1 MREDSMHPDLTIDT
15 FADHAAAYRAAGW
28 VGTLPLPA
36 GQKFPPPSG
45 YTGDGG
51 IWPTDQDIA
60 AWSDRYG
67 VDFNLALRLP
77 KNIIGIDVDAY
88 DDKPGAA
95 ALAEAEAQWGALPA
109 TYISS
114 AREDGVSGIRLY
126 RIPTGLDWPNEVG
139 PGIETVRFGHRYVV
153 ASPSINPKTGTVY
166 RWTAPDGSI
175 VDVPVLDEV
184 PTSPRPGSPV

>member
-51 IWPTDQDIA
+51 IWPSDQDIT
-60 AWSDRYG
+60 AWSNRASD
-67 VDFNLALRLP
+67 DFNLALRLP
-77 KNIIGIDVDAY
+77 ENLIGIDVDAY

-95 ALAEAEAQWGALPA
+95 TLADAEARWGALPS

-114 AREDGVSGIRLY
+114 ARDGVSGIRLY
-126 RIPTGLDWPNEVG
+126 RIPTGLDWPNVVG
-139 PGIETVRFGHRYVV
+139 PGIETVRYGHRYVV
-153 ASPSINPKTGTVY
+153 AAPSINPKTGTAY
-166 RWTAPDGSI
+166 RWTARRWTCRISARSRTF
-175 VDVPVLDEV
+175 
-184 PTSPRPGSPV
+184 PTLGSPV